1 MTLAHTHAPA
11 HSSHTLDLKPD
22 WTRLERRSLAHRAGF
37 VPVILVFLTVVSIPV
52 LLPYLWLLVRSLT
65 TSDDN
70 LSRLVL
76 WRSGAIVAFAYGG
89 AIAVALLSTR
99 LRNPALLWLAFGAV
113 VAALAFVLVLPHLTI
128 DNYSFLW
135 SRDIE
140 KTGTTRMA
148 LMPSVWT
155 AMRSSLLFA
164 ASQTLIVALVA
175 TPVRLCAV
183 ALHLR
188 RA

>member
-1 MTLAHTHAPA
+1 MAQ
-11 HSSHTLDLKPD
+11 
-22 WTRLERRSLAHRAGF
+22 RRNR
-37 VPVILVFLTVVSIPV
+37 
-52 LLPYLWLLVRSLT
+52 R
-65 TSDDN
+65 
-70 LSRLVL
+70 
-76 WRSGAIVAFAYGG
+76 FAYGG
-89 AIAVALLSTR
+89 AIAVALLSAR

-113 VAALAFVLVLPHLTI
+113 VAALVFALVLPHLTI

-175 TPVRLCAV
+175 TPAAYALSRFTFAGRENVLRGLCCCMPF
-183 ALHLR
+183 R
-188 RA
+188 RSRSPSRSSCNCITWACSTISSASCWS